1 MRVSRKAWRRRQ
13 KMNERREIH
22 EERMEPVKAFQ
33 EHWKPAS
40 EDYAC
45 RFNLMLTVGD
55 KNGGKISLKEL

>member
-1 MRVSRKAWRRRQ
+1 
-13 KMNERREIH
+13 MNERREIH